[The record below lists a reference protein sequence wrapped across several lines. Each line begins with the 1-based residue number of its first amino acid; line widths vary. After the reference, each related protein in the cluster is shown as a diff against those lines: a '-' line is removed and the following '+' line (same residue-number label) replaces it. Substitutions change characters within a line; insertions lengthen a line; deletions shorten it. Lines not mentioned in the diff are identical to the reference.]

1 MGGKGV
7 KDIRAEYLLPLKAVL
22 RKDEGQWIQSN
33 TEPKACWGKESHLRS
48 RIGEGKGEK
57 GAFQC

>member
-1 MGGKGV
+1 M

-22 RKDEGQWIQSN
+22 RKAEGQWIQSN